1 MYTTCNTE
9 EFHHR
14 TRTIIAEKNHRKTT
28 AISCCI
34 PFFFASLVC
43 KYNLYGNATDDRM
56 DTFECLCIKTTPLCC
71 KN

>member
-1 MYTTCNTE
+1 MHITANTE
-9 EFHHR
+9 EFYNETHR
-14 TRTIIAEKNHRKTT
+14 IIAEKNHKKTS

-43 KYNLYGNATDDRM
+43 RYKLYGNGADNRL
-56 DTFECLCIKTTPLCC
+56 DTCECLCIKPTPLCC

>member
-1 MYTTCNTE
+1 MHITANTE

-14 TRTIIAEKNHRKTT
+14 THTIIAEKNHQKTS

-34 PFFFASLVC
+34 PFLFASLVC
-43 KYNLYGNATDDRM
+43 RYKLYGNETKDRM
-56 DTFECLCIKTTPLCC
+56 DTCECLCIKTTTLCC